1 LAQARRIFD
10 PCATVLDT
18 CLVPKRLLPQH
29 CSEEAVEGRFELG
42 GRVVQLGK
50 ITCPMLNVYVK
61 EDHIIPPVTSQA
73 LGGKVG
79 SSDYAELGLRVAT
92 WAFSSAASAGSAW
105 IGYRR

>member
-29 CSEEAVEGRFELG
+29 CSEEAVEGRFELAE
-42 GRVVQLGK
+42 LGK
-50 ITCPMLNVYVK
+50 ITCPMLNVYAK
-61 EDHIIPPVTSQA
+61 KDHIVPPVTSQA

-79 SSDYAELGLRVAT
+79 SSDYAELGLPGGHVGVFVGGKRRLCLDRV
-92 WAFSSAASAGSAW
+92 SP
-105 IGYRR
+105 IG